1 MKLRIIIFCFLLSG
15 IIRAQNLKSGVW
27 RGVLFLGDTK
37 NDLILP
43 FNFNV
48 KNNNQK
54 TVIEILNADEKII
67 VDEIRFA
74 GDSVNFQMPVFDTE
88 FKTVLR
94 NDTLRGYWYN
104 HYRKEKNKI
113 QFEAY
118 YNDKNRFVTSAPATV
133 DFSGNYEVTFNAGLS
148 GEYKAVGVFKQ
159 NGNRITGTFL
169 TETGDYRF
177 LEGSVQNSEMTLS
190 CFDGSHAF
198 LFFINTPNKTG
209 KADNLDGK
217 VFYSITGTENF
228 IAKRN
233 DKFKLKDPESITVLK
248 NPGEKIY
255 FTFTNTDNKK
265 VSLSDDKYK
274 NKVVIVQIM
283 GSWCPNCM
291 DESAY
296 LAKVFDKYNSKGLE
310 IIALAYEKTDDFE
323 RAKNTV
329 LRFKNRL
336 KIHYDVLI
344 TGLTGSKKAAES
356 LPFFN
361 SISAFPTTIILD
373 RNHNV
378 KSIYTGFSGPATGN
392 EFVRYTEKTEHLIE
406 QLLLNK

>member
-1 MKLRIIIFCFLLSG
+1 MRLRITICLIFVLSIAG
-15 IIRAQNLKSGVW
+15 AQNLKQGVW
-27 RGVLFLGDTK
+27 RGVLFLSDSK
-37 NDLILP
+37 HDLILP

-48 KNNNQK
+48 NYINHQP
-54 TVIEILNADEKII
+54 VLEILNSDEKIT
-67 VDEIRFA
+67 VDEVTLI
-74 GDSVNFQMPVFDTE
+74 GDSVNFKMPVFDTE

-94 NDTLRGYWYN
+94 NDTLHGYWYN
-104 HYRKEKNKI
+104 HYRKEKNKVE
-113 QFEAY
+113 FEAY
-118 YNDKNRFVTSAPATV
+118 YNNKNRFITSEAAKV
-133 DFSGNYEVTFNAGLS
+133 DFSGNYEVTFNAGS
-148 GEYKAVGVFKQ
+148 TGEYKAVGVFKQ
-159 NGNRITGTFL
+159 SGNRVTGTFL

-177 LEGSVQNSEMTLS
+177 LEGSVQNSEMSLS

-228 IAKRN
+228 VAKRN
-233 DKFKLKDPESITVLK
+233 DNFKLKDPESITVLK
-248 NPGEKIY
+248 NPNEKIY
-255 FTFTNTDNKK
+255 FTFNNPDNKK
-265 VSLSDDKYK
+265 ISLSDDKYK
-274 NKVVIVQIM
+274 NKVVIIQIM

-296 LAKVFDKYNSKGLE
+296 LAKVYDKYNSKGLE

-323 RAKNTV
+323 KAKNTV
-329 LRFKNRL
+329 LRFKTRL

-378 KSIYTGFSGPATGN
+378 KSIYTGFSGPATGS
-392 EFVRYTEKTEHLIE
+392 EYVRYTEKTEHLIE
-406 QLLLNK
+406 QLLLKK

>member
-1 MKLRIIIFCFLLSG
+1 MKFRFIIFFFLVSCLAG
-15 IIRAQNLKSGVW
+15 AQNLKQGVW
-27 RGVLFLGDTK
+27 RGVLFLGDSK
-37 NDLILP
+37 HDLILP

-48 KNNNQK
+48 NYINHQP
-54 TVIEILNADEKII
+54 VIEILNADEKIT
-67 VDEIRFA
+67 VDEVA
-74 GDSVNFQMPVFDTE
+74 LVGDSVNFKMPVFDTE

-94 NDTLRGYWYN
+94 NDTLHGYWYN

-113 QFEAY
+113 EFEAVF
-118 YNDKNRFVTSAPATV
+118 NNKNRFVTSASPKV
-133 DFSGNYEVTFNAGLS
+133 DFSGHYEVTFNQGLS
-148 GEYKAVGVFKQ
+148 SEYKAVGIFKQ
-159 NGNRITGTFL
+159 TGSKVTGTFL

-177 LEGSVQNSEMTLS
+177 LEGSVQNSEMSLS

-198 LFFINTPNKTG
+198 LFFINTPNKTE
-209 KADNLDGK
+209 KADNLEGK
-217 VFYSITGTENF
+217 VFYSITGTESF

-233 DKFKLKDPESITVLK
+233 DQFKLKDPEAITILK
-248 NPGEKIY
+248 NPNEKIY
-255 FTFTNTDNKK
+255 FTFTNTESKK
-265 VSLSDDKYK
+265 ISLSDDKFK
-274 NKVVIVQIM
+274 NKVVIIQIM

-296 LAKVFDKYNSKGLE
+296 LAKVYDKYNSKGLE

-323 RAKNTV
+323 KAKSNV
-329 LRFKNRL
+329 LRFKKRL
-336 KIHYDVLI
+336 KINYEVLI

-378 KSIYTGFSGPATGN
+378 KSIYTGFSGPATGS
-392 EFVRYTEKTEHLIE
+392 EYVRYTEKTEHLIE
-406 QLLLNK
+406 QLLLKK